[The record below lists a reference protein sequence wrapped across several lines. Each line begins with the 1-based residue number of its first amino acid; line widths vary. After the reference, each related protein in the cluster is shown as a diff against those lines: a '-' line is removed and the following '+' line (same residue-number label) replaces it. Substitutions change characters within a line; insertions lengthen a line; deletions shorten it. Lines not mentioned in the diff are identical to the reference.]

1 MSSKIVPPSSME
13 AEQAVLGGLML
24 ENSTYDDVMEIISEH
39 DFYNFD
45 NKIIFNAIHLLHIE
59 NKPFDPVTLSDK
71 LISTQ
76 QLPHIANVLAY
87 VVELSRSIPSVANI
101 VAYAK
106 IVKERSTLRQL
117 ANLGHEISQ
126 AAHQKSTNSTE
137 VMAVADQK
145 LFEIT
150 QKQTGQKDF
159 INLRDCLNDVLNDI
173 DQHFNDGN
181 PITGVPSGLTDLDDY
196 TSGFQ
201 NGDLIILAAR
211 PSMGKTSLA
220 LKFGLSALE
229 SKTDKPILVYS
240 LEMPAEQLLKRLI
253 AQIGGLN
260 LKSVMSGQLNADNNG
275 VNEFNLLTLA
285 FNQLTQYENR
295 LIIDDTASLTTSAI
309 RARTRRCTRK
319 FGNPSLILIDYL
331 QLIAESGKYENRN
344 NAVGAITRELKALAK
359 EFECPVIA
367 LSQLNRDVE
376 KRTNKRPV
384 NADLRDSGSI
394 EQDADLIMFIYRD
407 EVYHPDSLE
416 TGTAEI
422 IIGKQRNGPIG
433 TVRTTFLA
441 AQTDFKDICR
451 TTYY

>member
-1 MSSKIVPPSSME
+1 
-13 AEQAVLGGLML
+13 
-24 ENSTYDDVMEIISEH
+24 
-39 DFYNFD
+39 
-45 NKIIFNAIHLLHIE
+45 
-59 NKPFDPVTLSDK
+59 
-71 LISTQ
+71 
-76 QLPHIANVLAY
+76 
-87 VVELSRSIPSVANI
+87 
-101 VAYAK
+101 
-106 IVKERSTLRQL
+106 
-117 ANLGHEISQ
+117 
-126 AAHQKSTNSTE
+126 
-137 VMAVADQK
+137 MAVADQK

-376 KRTNKRPV
+376 K
-384 NADLRDSGSI
+384 
-394 EQDADLIMFIYRD
+394 E
-407 EVYHPDSLE
+407 
-416 TGTAEI
+416 
-422 IIGKQRNGPIG
+422 PIN
-433 TVRTTFLA
+433 V
-441 AQTDFKDICR
+441 Q
-451 TTYY
+451 